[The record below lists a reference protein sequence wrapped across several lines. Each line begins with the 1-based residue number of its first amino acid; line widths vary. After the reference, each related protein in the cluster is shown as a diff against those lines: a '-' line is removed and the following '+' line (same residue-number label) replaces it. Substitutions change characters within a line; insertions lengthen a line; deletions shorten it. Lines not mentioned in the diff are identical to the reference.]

1 MINYRELLGEDRAS
15 VAPYQPG
22 KPIKEVQRELGIEN
36 VIKLASNENPLGCSD
51 KAIEALKDFLPD
63 ISRYPI
69 GDSYY
74 LRKKIAEFHN
84 VSMDNILIGAGS
96 DEIIQILYIAFLKE
110 CDEVLSP
117 APSFGEYYLIAKAMK
132 SDCRWVECND
142 DLSFNF
148 DNILSSITDKSRFI
162 FLANPNNP
170 TGLDFGEKE
179 FIDFMDKVPSTVIVA
194 LDEAYKEYQEESRQI
209 DTIGLMKKYK
219 NLISLKTFSKAYGL
233 ASIRCGYIIAHVEC
247 IAMLNQVRQPF
258 NVNMASQ
265 VMAEAALS
273 DEGFLNKVIKSN
285 LVGKEFIYK
294 SCENLGLKYIDTE
307 ANFLLIDVGDGKKV
321 FEDLLKLGVIVR
333 FLGHPKLNKYIRV
346 SIGTD
351 DENKIFIDK
360 LKTVLGL

>member
-1 MINYRELLGEDRAS
+1 MINYRELLGEERAL

-22 KPIKEVQRELGIEN
+22 KPIKEVQRELCIDN

-51 KAIEALKDFLPD
+51 KAILALKEFLPD

-74 LRKKIAEFHN
+74 LRKKLAEFHN
-84 VSMDNILIGAGS
+84 VGMNNILIGAGS

-110 CDEVLSP
+110 SEEVLSP

-132 SDCRWVECND
+132 SDCRWIECND

-148 DNILSSITDKSRFI
+148 DNILSSITEKSRFI

-170 TGLDFGEKE
+170 TGLDFGEQD
-179 FIDFMDKVPSTVIVA
+179 FIDFMDKVPSTIIVA

-209 DTIGLMKKYK
+209 DTNRLMRKYK
-219 NLISLKTFSKAYGL
+219 NLISLRTFSKAYGL
-233 ASIRCGYIIAHVEC
+233 ASMRCGYIIAHEEC
-247 IAMLNQVRQPF
+247 IAMLNQIRQPF

-265 VMAEAALS
+265 VMAEASLS
-273 DEGFLNKVIKSN
+273 DGVFLNKVIESN
-285 LVGKEFIYK
+285 LKGKNFIYR
-294 SCENLGLKYIDTE
+294 SCEDLRLKYINTE
-307 ANFLLIDVGDGKKV
+307 ANFIMIEVGDGKKV
-321 FEDLLKLGVIVR
+321 FDELLKLGVIVR
-333 FLGHPKLNKYIRV
+333 FLGHPKLNSYIRV

-351 DENKIFIDK
+351 KENSLFIDK
-360 LKTVLGL
+360 LKIVLGL

>member
-22 KPIKEVQRELGIEN
+22 KPIKEVERELGVKDI
-36 VIKLASNENPLGCSD
+36 IKLASNENPLGCSD
-51 KAIEALKDFLPD
+51 KAIDALKGFLSD
-63 ISRYPI
+63 IARYPI

-74 LRKKIAEFHN
+74 LRKKLAEFHG

-132 SDCRWVECND
+132 SDCRWIDCND
-142 DLSFNF
+142 DFSFNF
-148 DNILSSITDKSRFI
+148 ENILSSITDKSRFI

-170 TGLDFGEKE
+170 TGIDFGEKE
-179 FIDFMDKVPSTVIVA
+179 FIDFMNKVPSTVIVA

-233 ASIRCGYIIAHVEC
+233 ASMRCGYVIADVEC

-273 DEGFLNKVIKSN
+273 DKAFLDKVIKSN
-285 LVGKEFIYK
+285 LAGKEFIYK
-294 SCENLGLKYIDTE
+294 SCEKLGLKYINTE
-307 ANFLLIDVGDGKKV
+307 ANFLLIEVGDGKKV

-351 DENKIFIDK
+351 DENNIFINK